1 MSSYEFYE
9 KELKNILSEKRFK
22 HSVNVARMAERLAV
36 RYNVD
41 PNKAKISGLL
51 HDICKEM
58 PEEESKKILIENGI
72 SKSKID
78 DFEYKVM
85 HGFVGFFWLQENYG
99 ICDNDILNGV
109 KYHTVGRKGMSLFEK
124 IIFVA
129 DYISEERKWTD
140 VKEFQK
146 VAFENIDKVVLKK
159 LSTAIQNCL
168 DRHQSICENTMQ
180 LYNELILEGV

>member
-1 MSSYEFYE
+1 
-9 KELKNILSEKRFK
+9 
-22 HSVNVARMAERLAV
+22 
-36 RYNVD
+36 
-41 PNKAKISGLL
+41 
-51 HDICKEM
+51 
-58 PEEESKKILIENGI
+58 
-72 SKSKID
+72 
-78 DFEYKVM
+78 
-85 HGFVGFFWLQENYG
+85 
-99 ICDNDILNGV
+99 
-109 KYHTVGRKGMSLFEK
+109 MSLFEK

-129 DYISEERKWTD
+129 DYISEERKWPD